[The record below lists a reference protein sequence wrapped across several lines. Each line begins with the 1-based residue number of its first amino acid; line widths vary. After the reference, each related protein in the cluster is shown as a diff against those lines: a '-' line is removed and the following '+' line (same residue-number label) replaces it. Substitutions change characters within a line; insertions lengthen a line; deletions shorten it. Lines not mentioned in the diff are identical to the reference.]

1 MAARIYS
8 ESTQLRDIAEP
19 EAAALSALNA
29 NAEQRQRI
37 LDAAHMISPEPYGI
51 EAMIAAG
58 FAFHS
63 TILEGTGNIMI
74 SQLQGLIL
82 ALLQFSYP
90 TGAIN
95 APEEKV
101 SKLKHIGVAEAI
113 AEGNATDARTQMR
126 SMLEQ
131 NLDIADKL
139 NT

>member
-19 EAAALSALNA
+19 EAAATLALNA

-101 SKLKHIGVAEAI
+101 SKLKHIGVAE
-113 AEGNATDARTQMR
+113 GNATDARTQMR

-131 NLDIADKL
+131 NLEIADKL